1 MDMRGRY
8 KRVRKK
14 DVKKIGRPKGSRN
27 SYEYDKEVLVGLPT
41 EAKILSPMQIQILR
55 GLMDPEIQKIS
66 SDAERCKKL
75 GVSRSRY
82 YTSLK
87 DPTFLKIFN
96 ELSMSII
103 RAEAPALLRSS
114 VKFAKEKSSAFQ
126 DRKMLYQML
135 GYLSPDGV
143 DVNINVEQK
152 QENPFEGLSLQ
163 ELQALA
169 KGYMNNDFVETEYKE
184 VEDNGQS

>member
-8 KRVRKK
+8 KRVKKK
-14 DVKKIGRPKGSRN
+14 DVKKIGRPLGSRN
-27 SYEYDKEVLVGLPT
+27 SYEYDKEVLAGLPK
-41 EAKILSPMQIQILR
+41 EAKILSPTEIKILR
-55 GLMDPEIQKIS
+55 GLMDPEIQNLPTE
-66 SDAERCKKL
+66 AEKCKAM
-75 GVSRSRY
+75 GVSRGRY
-82 YTSLK
+82 YTVFK
-87 DPTFLKIFN
+87 KPDFLKVFN

-114 VKFAKEKSSAFQ
+114 VKFAKERASAFQ
-126 DRKMLYQML
+126 DRKMIYQML

-143 DVNINVEQK
+143 DVNINLEQK
-152 QENPFEGLSLQ
+152 EVNPFEGLSLD
-163 ELQALA
+163 ELKALA